1 MTYEEQEKQPSKKY
15 SRILMVALF
24 ATGISGIVAEYI
36 LATLATYFLGD
47 STFQWTMVLSFMLFS
62 MGLGARVSK
71 LFAKHEI
78 LIFIRVELV
87 LSILTSFSALIVYM
101 IMPYLRDLSL
111 LIYGLSILIGLL
123 IGMEIPLVTRIN
135 AEFKTLSTNI
145 SSVMEK
151 DYYGSLVGGIFFAF
165 IGIPFLGLTYTP
177 FIVGGINFVIALL
190 VLIQFR
196 TILPNKKRI
205 NGTLVSLLTGVIMLL
220 GLIFAQPIVLFGNQS
235 RFDEKV
241 IFTEQTKYQQIT
253 ITQWRE
259 HYWLYLNQGKQL
271 STFDEWMYHEP
282 LVHPV
287 MMLNPEHQ
295 HVLVMGAGDGCAVRE
310 ILKYPRVEQV
320 TVVDLDPR
328 MTDIGKNHPIFR
340 NINQDAFHSQKV
352 KIINADAFTFLEE
365 TNQFYDVII
374 ADFPDPR
381 TIELNRLYTQEMYR
395 LVHHRLRP
403 RGVFITQATS
413 PYYTTKTFHGIDK
426 TVAAAGFNTI
436 PIHNHV
442 YTFGEWGWIIG
453 TKSLSSEKAKELL
466 RHQKFDPEME
476 LKFLTQD
483 AMYLI
488 TSFGQ
493 DLVKVNKEELEVN
506 KINNPILYRY
516 YSDGNWSYYF

>member
-1 MTYEEQEKQPSKKY
+1 
-15 SRILMVALF
+15 MVALF

-62 MGLGARVSK
+62 MGLGARISK
-71 LFAKHEI
+71 LFVKNE
-78 LIFIRVELV
+78 LQVFIRVELL

-101 IMPYLRDLSL
+101 IMPYMRDLSV
-111 LIYGLSILIGLL
+111 LIYALSILIGVL

-135 AEFKTLSTNI
+135 ADFKHLSANI

-165 IGIPFLGLTYTP
+165 IGVPFLGLTYTP
-177 FIVGGINFVIALL
+177 FIVGGINFVIAIL
-190 VLIQFR
+190 VFVMFSTTMKQ
-196 TILPNKKRI
+196 KKRI
-205 NGTLVSLLTGVIMLL
+205 IDVSISLFTGLIILTGLV
-220 GLIFAQPIVLFGNQS
+220 FAQPIVMFGNQS

-241 IFTEQTKYQQIT
+241 VFTEQTKYQQIT

-295 HVLVMGAGDGCAVRE
+295 NVLVMGAGDGCAVRE
-310 ILKYPRVEQV
+310 ILKYPRVKSI

-328 MTDIGKNHPIFR
+328 MTEIGKEHPIFR
-340 NINQDAFHSQKV
+340 NLNQDAFHSDKV
-352 KIINADAFTFLEE
+352 EIINQDAFTFLEE
-365 TNQFYDVII
+365 NEAFYDVII

-395 LVHHRLRP
+395 LVNHRLRP
-403 RGVFITQATS
+403 KGVFITQATS
-413 PYYTTKTFHGIDK
+413 PYYTTKTFHAIDK
-426 TVAAAGFNTI
+426 TVAASGFETI

-453 TKSLSSEKAKELL
+453 VKNMSAKKAKDLL
-466 RHQKFDPEME
+466 RKQSFSEEQE
-476 LKFLTQD
+476 LKFLNKD
-483 AMYLI
+483 AMLLI

-493 DLVKVNKEELEVN
+493 DLIKVDKSELEVN
-506 KINNPILYRY
+506 KINNPVLYRY